1 MSVSMV
7 CPRDYVLRTR
17 MGHTITFKAGEPTT
31 VPEAAYAE
39 ALAKNILPVQ
49 TLDTENPVFELAT
62 AEITGTLR
70 DALIF
75 DTINNMVIENS
86 VEEFAG
92 GGVPKASVVSA
103 KIGVAISASE
113 IGKYWQLFREIK
125 GENSALPRHPNMEL
139 VREVQALATRKQLE
153 EYARDLN
160 VPLSKSKGK
169 SLTELKTFLLY
180 TVVNQQTVPAMPVAP
195 MVEGEYVKPES
206 LTMD

>member
-1 MSVSMV
+1 MSVPMV

-17 MGHTITFKAGEPTT
+17 MGHTITFKAGEPTG
-31 VPEAAYAE
+31 VPEAAYSE

-49 TLDTENPVFELAT
+49 NVDDERPVFELAT

-75 DTINNMVIENS
+75 DTIHNMVTENS

-92 GGVPKASVVSA
+92 GGIPKASVVSA
-103 KIGVAISASE
+103 KIGVPVSASE
-113 IGKYWQLFREIK
+113 IGKYWQLYREIK
-125 GENSALPRHPNMEL
+125 GENGPLPQHPNMEL

-153 EYARDLN
+153 EYARDLD

-169 SLTELKTFLLY
+169 SLSELKTFLLY
-180 TVVNQQTVPAMPVAP
+180 TVVNQQQMPVVPAA
-195 MVEGEYVKPES
+195 GEYTKPAS